1 MCRHLAYL
9 GAAPVTLARVLL
21 DPPRSLLQQSWAP
34 CDMRGSGTVNA
45 DGFGVGWYDASGRSV
60 RYRRSV
66 PIWADPSFADLAHSV
81 QTQAILAA
89 VRNGTQ
95 GMPVAESACAPFREG
110 RWMFSHNGVVTGWP
124 ETLSDLARGL
134 DTTDLMTLEAPTDS
148 AVLWALLRRR
158 LLEGDDLVE
167 SVEDLTKAVARAAP
181 GSRVNL
187 LAMDGETIVASTLGH
202 SLSVL
207 REVDSVVVS
216 SEPYG
221 EPDEAWQSVPDRH
234 LVIATGSSL
243 KVQPLYT
250 EGSHP

>member
-1 MCRHLAYL
+1 MCRHVAYL
-9 GAAPVTLARVLL
+9 GAPVTLARVLL

-45 DGFGVGWYDASGRSV
+45 DGFGVGWYDGRGRSV

-66 PIWADPSFADLAHSV
+66 PMWADPSFSDLAHSV
-81 QTQAILAA
+81 STQGILAA
-89 VRNGTQ
+89 VRNGTP
-95 GMPVAESACAPFREG
+95 GMPVTESACAPFREG
-110 RWMFSHNGVVTGWP
+110 RWLFSHNGVVTGWP
-124 ETLSDLARGL
+124 KALADLAGSL

-167 SVEDLTKAVARAAP
+167 SVENLTNAVAKAAP

-187 LAMDGETIVASTLGH
+187 LAMDGETIVASTFGH

-207 REVDSVVVS
+207 READGVVVS
-216 SEPYG
+216 SEPFG
-221 EPDEAWQSVPDRH
+221 EPDEDWQSVPDRH
-234 LVIATGSSL
+234 LVIATASSL
-243 KVQPLYT
+243 KIQSLHT
-250 EGSHP
+250 KDSHP

>member
-1 MCRHLAYL
+1 MCRHVAYL
-9 GAAPVTLARVLL
+9 GAPVTLARVLL
-21 DPPRSLLQQSWAP
+21 DPPRSLLAQSWAP

-45 DGFGVGWYDASGRSV
+45 DGFGVGWYDERGRPV

-66 PIWADPSFADLAHSV
+66 PMWADPSFADLAQSV
-81 QTQAILAA
+81 HTQAILAA
-89 VRNGTQ
+89 VRNATT
-95 GMPVAESACAPFREG
+95 GMPVTESACAPFREG
-110 RWMFSHNGVVTGWP
+110 RWLFSHNGVVTGWP
-124 ETLSDLARGL
+124 EALSDLAGSL

-158 LLEGDDLVE
+158 LLAGEDLVE

-187 LAMDGETIVASTLGH
+187 LAMDGETIVASTFGH

-207 REVDSVVVS
+207 RKVDGVVVS
-216 SEPYG
+216 SEPFGDPG
-221 EPDEAWQSVPDRH
+221 EDWASVPDRH

-250 EGSHP
+250 KGGHP